1 MIPTHPSGMM
11 EIIGDKM
18 VDDVGA
24 AISYKVEWTM
34 ADGFGKYTV
43 DQACLGYRRGP
54 PYRKRPRGNCPH
66 LRTPYE
72 PALPVF
78 IKPNLAYFHRS

>member
-24 AISYKVEWTM
+24 AISYKVEWRT
-34 ADGFGKYTV
+34 ALANIQLTGRVLDIAVDHLTENGRGATV
-43 DQACLGYRRGP
+43 LISERHTNP
-54 PYRKRPRGNCPH
+54 PS
-66 LRTPYE
+66 LSSLSQT
-72 PALPVF
+72 
-78 IKPNLAYFHRS
+78 